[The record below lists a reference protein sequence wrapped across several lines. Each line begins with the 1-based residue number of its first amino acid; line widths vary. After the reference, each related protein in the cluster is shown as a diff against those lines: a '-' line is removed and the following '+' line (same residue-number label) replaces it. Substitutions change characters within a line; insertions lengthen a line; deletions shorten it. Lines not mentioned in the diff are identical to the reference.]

1 MKTTLFITIALLSTA
16 TFASKDG
23 AALHDKTCIE
33 CHITHHDSFYM
44 RQDRKI
50 TSLPKLSGQVS
61 RCVQAFSV
69 DWFPE
74 EEKAVVGYLN
84 EKYYKFK
91 P

>member
-1 MKTTLFITIALLSTA
+1 
-16 TFASKDG
+16 
-23 AALHDKTCIE
+23 
-33 CHITHHDSFYM
+33 M

-61 RCVQAFSV
+61 RCAQAFSV